1 MTTPDSVLESVFRR
15 EHGLV
20 LASLVRSFGDFDLAE
35 DALSDAVA
43 TALGTW
49 ADNGV
54 PDNPAAWLLTAAR
67 RKGIDR
73 LRRRKALA
81 ARLADLEAS
90 PNFEDEYRG
99 DGEIPDERLQ
109 LLFACCHP
117 ALSPE
122 ARVALTLKSLGGL
135 TIAEIARAFLTT
147 EPTMYQRVTRARKK
161 MRLAGIPVQ
170 LPSEA
175 DLPERL
181 QSVLAVIYLIF
192 NEGYSPMTGEDL
204 VRVDLGEE
212 ALRLCEMLAM
222 LMPSEPE
229 VRGLAAL
236 CLLTDARRPAR
247 LGREGSL
254 VLLEDQDRRIWDAA
268 KIDRGL
274 AHLGTGLA
282 LGGEGPYLLQAEIAA
297 VHARAAVW
305 EETDWDRIV
314 LLYRRLLEREDSPV
328 VALNLAAA
336 VAMRDGPE
344 AGLALMAQL
353 AEPLDGYQPFHA
365 SRAELLLRAG
375 RTEQA
380 AEGFRRALG
389 FSLNDLE
396 RRHLESRLARANAP
410 EETDSTPSGVQES

>member
-1 MTTPDSVLESVFRR
+1 MTAPDSVLESVFRR

-20 LASLVRSFGDFDLAE
+20 LASLVRTFGDFDFAE
-35 DALSDAVA
+35 DALSDAVSA
-43 TALGTW
+43 ALVAWTEK
-49 ADNGV
+49 GV
-54 PDNPAAWLLTAAR
+54 PDNPAAWLLTVAR

-73 LRRRKALA
+73 LRRQKALA
-81 ARLADLEAS
+81 GRLADLEAS
-90 PNFEDEYRG
+90 SRSEDEYHD

-135 TIAEIARAFLTT
+135 TTAEIARAFLTT
-147 EPTMYQRVTRARKK
+147 EPTMYQRITRARKK

-170 LPSEA
+170 MPLA
-175 DLPERL
+175 GDLSERL

-204 VRVDLGEE
+204 VRVDLSEE
-212 ALRLCEMLAM
+212 ALRLCEMMAS

-247 LGREGSL
+247 IGPEGSL
-254 VLLEDQDRRIWDAA
+254 NLLEDQDRALWDAA
-268 KIDRGL
+268 KIARGL
-274 AHLGTGLA
+274 AHLDAGRA
-282 LGGEGPYLLQAEIAA
+282 LGGGGPYLLQAEIAA
-297 VHARAAVW
+297 VHARASTW
-305 EETDWDRIV
+305 TETDWDRIV
-314 LLYRRLLEREDSPV
+314 LLYRRLLGFEDSPV

-344 AGLALMAQL
+344 AGLSLMAEL

-365 SRAELLLRAG
+365 SRAELLYRAG
-375 RTEQA
+375 RLEESA
-380 AEGFRRALG
+380 SGFRRALD
-389 FSLNDLE
+389 LPVNDLD
-396 RRHLESRLARANAP
+396 RRHLESRLARALRP
-410 EETDSTPSGVQES
+410 EP